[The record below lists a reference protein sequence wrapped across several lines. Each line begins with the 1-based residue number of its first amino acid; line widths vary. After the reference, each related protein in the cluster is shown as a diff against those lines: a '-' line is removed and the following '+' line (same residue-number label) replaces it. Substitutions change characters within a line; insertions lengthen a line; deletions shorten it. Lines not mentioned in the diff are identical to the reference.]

1 MSFCTS
7 FGELAADQALDRVQ
21 GVLRVGH
28 GLALG
33 RLRRPGSRRLP
44 GVGDDGRR
52 GARAFGVLDHLGLAA
67 FHDGDAAVGGAE
79 VDADFHPHG
88 DLYRSDFS
96 LENINLQSH
105 FIHEMTHVW
114 QAQTRGRWYLMLM
127 RHPWCRYEY
136 MLEPGK
142 PFARYGIEQQAEIVR
157 HVFLYRWG
165 FCAAGAPAWEML
177 EALLPF

>member
-1 MSFCTS
+1 MTTRILTEGERVLASS
-7 FGELAADQALDRVQ
+7 LFGRAIDYDRVRLHQ
-21 GVLRVGH
+21 RKFWPFHPRSYTMAPDGH
-28 GLALG
+28 LW
-33 RLRRPGSRRLP
+33 
-44 GVGDDGRR
+44 
-52 GARAFGVLDHLGLAA
+52 
-67 FHDGDAAVGGAE
+67 
-79 VDADFHPHG
+79 FHPHG